1 MDMRLVGKVILIIA
15 LVGVFFLVSQQ
26 ADRFGS
32 LTGQTAQYGN
42 CADSDG
48 KDTFTKGVTFAIAD
62 GSSKS
67 HTDYC
72 PTKDSVMEGLCA
84 NGKFNSEQKQ
94 CPKGCADGACLK

>member
-32 LTGQTAQYGN
+32 LTGKTAQDGN

-48 KDTFTKGVTFAIAD
+48 NDIFARGVTFAIAD

-72 PTKDSVMEGLCA
+72 STRDSVMEGLCA
-84 NGKFNSEQKQ
+84 NGKFNSEQKA
-94 CPKGCADGACLK
+94 CAKGCASGACLK